1 MLITDVQNMYNMIGR
16 EEYSIDRI
24 VHSASILFYLTKK
37 NKKQKNKKN
46 SSNNKNEKFHYRNG
60 KYGNLIYLLI

>member
-37 NKKQKNKKN
+37 PQKNKKQQQQQ
-46 SSNNKNEKFHYRNG
+46 K
-60 KYGNLIYLLI
+60 

>member
-1 MLITDVQNMYNMIGR
+1 MLIADVQNMCNMIGR

-37 NKKQKNKKN
+37 NKTAATTKMK
-46 SSNNKNEKFHYRNG
+46 SSIIVMENMET
-60 KYGNLIYLLI
+60 

>member
-1 MLITDVQNMYNMIGR
+1 MLIADVQNMCNMIGR

-37 NKKQKNKKN
+37 KKTAATTKMK
-46 SSNNKNEKFHYRNG
+46 SSIIVMENMET
-60 KYGNLIYLLI
+60 